1 MEQTN
6 NNKQSSNPAQ
16 CRNCEHPFTGE
27 AKYCPSC
34 GQKNRDGRASL
45 MEIFGVFFSTVF
57 NLESKFF
64 TTMRDIFVPGKLT
77 DFYFAG
83 KRGRYFH
90 PMRLFIVTF
99 LFLVAAIGLQ
109 MSQDAKDDS
118 ADVIKTAEKTVW
130 RYEFIEEVD
139 SLSEIVATQFPGNQ
153 EVNVALD
160 SLHIKLMADSL
171 KNPELDSF
179 RINLLTTSLKTTR
192 RDYIE
197 LSPDEFIEKHNIES
211 FWERLFVRQG
221 IKLLKDNKSF
231 ISFLL
236 SKSIWIMLAMM
247 PFLGLL
253 FKLLYIR
260 RSRYYVEHLIFSFH
274 IHSFAFI
281 LLTISIL
288 LHVFAGISWASGL
301 SVLGVLVYAFF
312 AMKRVYRQSFGK
324 TFVKFTIVTIAYL
337 FIFALFLMMGSLI
350 SVALF

>member
-6 NNKQSSNPAQ
+6 YNKQSSNPTQ
-16 CRNCEHPFTGE
+16 CRNCEYSFTSE
-27 AKYCPSC
+27 AKYCPAC
-34 GQKNRDGRASL
+34 GQKNTDGKASL
-45 MEIFGVFFSTVF
+45 WEVLGVFFSTIF

-77 DFYFAG
+77 HFYFVG
-83 KRGRYFH
+83 KRGWHFH

-109 MSQDAKDDS
+109 ISRDAKDDS
-118 ADVIKTAEKTVW
+118 IDAVETAEKTVW
-130 RYEFIEEVD
+130 RYKFIEEVD
-139 SLSEIVATQFPGNQ
+139 SLSKIVVTEFPEDR
-153 EVNVALD
+153 EVEVAFD
-160 SLHIKLMADSL
+160 SLHIRLMANSL
-171 KNPELDSF
+171 KNPALDSF
-179 RINLLTTSLKTTR
+179 DINLLTTSTKITR

-197 LSPDEFIEKHNIES
+197 LSPDKLIEKHNIES

-221 IKLLKDNKSF
+221 TKLLKDNKSF

-288 LHVFAGISWASGL
+288 LNVFVGISWAMGL
-301 SVLGVLVYAFF
+301 SILGVLVYTFF
-312 AMKRVYRQSFGK
+312 AMKRVYGQRFGK
-324 TFVKFTIVTIAYL
+324 TFAKFTIVTVAYL
-337 FIFALFLMMGSLI
+337 FIFTLFLIMGSLI